1 MATFARGADLVIEA
15 DEPTRLLMLG
25 GDPLDGPRYIWWN
38 FVSSRP
44 DRIIDAANLWRQE
57 KFVTIPDDNSDFI
70 PAPDDDPHF
79 ALRYHLPSD
88 DELRKILVDAKTI
101 AMVGASSNPARASN
115 EIMKRLLD
123 AGYRVIP
130 VNPRETEVLG
140 QRAVAALTDIKEPV
154 DVVDVFRKSEDTPP
168 IADDAV
174 KIGAKTLWLQLG
186 VANEEAA
193 VRALRGGLTVVMD
206 TCMGATHRRL
216 QIPRKS

>member
-1 MATFARGADLVIEA
+1 V
-15 DEPTRLLMLG
+15 MLG
-25 GDPLDGPRYIWWN
+25 GEPLDGPRYIWWN

-44 DRIIDAANLWRQE
+44 DRILDAANLWRQE
-57 KFVTIPDDNSDFI
+57 KFMTIPDDNAERM
-70 PAPDDDPHF
+70 PAPEDDPHF

-140 QRAVAALTDIKEPV
+140 QRAVAALTDITEPV

-168 IADDAV
+168 IADD
-174 KIGAKTLWLQLG
+174 
-186 VANEEAA
+186 
-193 VRALRGGLTVVMD
+193 
-206 TCMGATHRRL
+206 
-216 QIPRKS
+216 